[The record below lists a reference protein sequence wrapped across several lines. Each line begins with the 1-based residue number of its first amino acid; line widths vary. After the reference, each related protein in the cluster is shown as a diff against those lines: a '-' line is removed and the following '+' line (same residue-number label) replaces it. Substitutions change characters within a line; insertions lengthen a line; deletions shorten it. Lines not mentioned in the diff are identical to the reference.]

1 MMEKLIIQMY
11 ESEKSK
17 PEKTVTIPLSRL
29 DIGSLILPTQVKAAL
44 DKEGINLNSL
54 AELTGKSVAKGTLI
68 EVQTGKE
75 KVVIEVE

>member
-1 MMEKLIIQMY
+1 MEKLIIHMY

-17 PEKTVTIPLSRL
+17 PHKTVTIPFARL
-29 DIGSLILPTQVKAAL
+29 DTGRLLLPRDVKAAL

-54 AELTGKSVAKGTLI
+54 ADLTGKSVAKGILI

-75 KVVIEVE
+75 RVVIAVE